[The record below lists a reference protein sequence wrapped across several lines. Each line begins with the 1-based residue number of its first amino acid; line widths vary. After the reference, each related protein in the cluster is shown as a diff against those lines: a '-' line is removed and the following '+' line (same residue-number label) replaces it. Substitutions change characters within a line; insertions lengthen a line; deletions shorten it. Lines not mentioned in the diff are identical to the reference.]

1 MRNKVIVWTMI
12 AVVGAIFVSLAV
24 YLLEPAQQ
32 KDSLEVIKED
42 EATNAASKDEIPD
55 AVFKDEPD
63 CFFIS

>member
-1 MRNKVIVWTMI
+1 MQ
-12 AVVGAIFVSLAV
+12 GAKRCPGTYRAV